1 MKETEFTILF
11 KIMRA
16 NSNLTLRALGEDLG
30 LSASYL
36 NDLEK
41 GNRKPNERV
50 VEALVTF
57 YNLNLNQQRI
67 LYDSVANSTDSLS
80 FDVIRFLKEN
90 PEELL
95 KIINTMQQNG
105 LKR

>member
-1 MKETEFTILF
+1 
-11 KIMRA
+11 
-16 NSNLTLRALGEDLG
+16 
-30 LSASYL
+30 
-36 NDLEK
+36 
-41 GNRKPNERV
+41 
-50 VEALVTF
+50 LVTF
-57 YNLNLNQQRI
+57 YNLSLNQQRI